1 MLSHNSNKRLQLQ
14 VLATYHDNCRP
25 LHINMHF
32 DAYLTHNNSNR
43 GTIQAHFCEKEEKEV
58 ECSSTAAA
66 AAAAA
71 EDKRSR
77 R

>member
-1 MLSHNSNKRLQLQ
+1 
-14 VLATYHDNCRP
+14 
-25 LHINMHF
+25 MHF
-32 DAYLTHNNSNR
+32 DAYLTHNNSSR
-43 GTIQAHFCEKEEKEV
+43 ETIKAHFCEKEEKEV

-66 AAAAA
+66 ATTAT

>member
-1 MLSHNSNKRLQLQ
+1 
-14 VLATYHDNCRP
+14 
-25 LHINMHF
+25 MHF
-32 DAYLTHNNSNR
+32 DAYLTHNSSNR
-43 GTIQAHFCEKEEKEV
+43 ETIKTHFCEKEEKEV

-66 AAAAA
+66 TAT